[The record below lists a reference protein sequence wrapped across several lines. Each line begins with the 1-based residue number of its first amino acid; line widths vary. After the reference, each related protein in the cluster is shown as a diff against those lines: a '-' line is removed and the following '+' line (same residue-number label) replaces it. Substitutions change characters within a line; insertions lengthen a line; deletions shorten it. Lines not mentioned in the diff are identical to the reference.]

1 MAAVGHAA
9 LEVIHQIA
17 FHAVDDFEEF
27 LRVDRGKP
35 RLFPLF
41 IFSGQEIFPDM
52 VGVRKRLY
60 IAVIGD
66 GDGRHAPGVGPFYQ
80 VLAFRYAVHIAHLGV
95 QVQLDPLLFGRILP
109 LLHKRRD
116 GHDAGHRSDGQ
127 FMLEGVLLGHA
138 FDLDKGS
145 LFKGALNLLDELIGD
160 KDLAVNTVRKIG
172 QAEFDDISLAP
183 DLPEIHIQDLAAQ
196 DHFLVLAD
204 QVRDLDGSLID
215 FPSINEVRVVRKFD
229 PFAPLLIPA
238 VPAIAAVCRI
248 FALPFA
254 EVQPSSAGSLRR
266 GVRALCASIR
276 RFGGPARCC
285 RGISG
290 CCPFFRC
297 RSIRRRHSIP
307 GRIAISG
314 CHSIPSRITIR
325 GCRRRSILPGHG
337 LRCRGRFLSGH
348 TAAGPGRGACS
359 RSRAGSGDSACRSG
373 GAGNRY
379 VKKPGPGP
387 GCSSVLFLL
396 SFFQQDMDPGR
407 HTAAVPEDPVQS
419 LLQFFIH
426 LLAQT
431 GILHSDPDLLVLRIG
446 NLRIP
451 QEFAHD
457 RRKAGDLT
465 DQ

>member
-1 MAAVGHAA
+1 
-9 LEVIHQIA
+9 
-17 FHAVDDFEEF
+17 
-27 LRVDRGKP
+27 
-35 RLFPLF
+35 
-41 IFSGQEIFPDM
+41 M
-52 VGVRKRLY
+52 VGVRERLD
-60 IAVIGD
+60 IAVIGN

-80 VLAFRYAVHIAHLGV
+80 VFAFRYAVHIAHFGV
-95 QVQLDPLLFGRILP
+95 QMQFDPLLFGGVP
-109 LLHKRRD
+109 ALLHKGRD
-116 GHDAGHRSDGQ
+116 GHDAGHGSDGQ

-145 LFKGALNLLDELIGD
+145 LFKGALNLPDELIGD
-160 KDLAVNTVRKIG
+160 KDLTVNAVGKIR
-172 QAEFDDISLAP
+172 QAEFDDIPLAP

-215 FPSINEVRVVRKFD
+215 FPAIDEIRMVREFD
-229 PFAPLLIPA
+229 SPAPLLIPA
-238 VPAIAAVCRI
+238 VPAIPAVCRI

-254 EVQPSSAGSLRR
+254 EVKPSSAGSLRR
-266 GVRALCASIR
+266 GVRALCAAGGCP
-276 RFGGPARCC
+276 GGPVRCC
-285 RGISG
+285 RGIRG
-290 CCPFFRC
+290 CF
-297 RSIRRRHSIP
+297 SIP
-307 GRIAISG
+307 GRLPACG
-314 CHSIPSRITIR
+314 CRTIHGCSTVR
-325 GCRRRSILPGHG
+325 GCRSGSLLPGHG
-337 LRCRGRFLSGH
+337 LRRCRGGFLSGH
-348 TAAGPGRGACS
+348 TAAGPGRDACS
-359 RSRAGSGDSACRSG
+359 RSRAGSRDSACRSG

-396 SFFQQDMDPGR
+396 PFFQQDMNPGR